1 MKTIRFD
8 LPVDE
13 GMRPYLTDR
22 PDKREI
28 RDQFM
33 IRIVSIEGIDGLAV
47 DANDMSV
54 AIEVSDQQA
63 PRNAG
68 IWRWTVGDG
77 VLRVEPP
84 DRADLRCGI
93 GPLSS
98 VLSGFTDLSEMIAV
112 GRVEPLPSYAG
123 EDLPR
128 AITFLADCF

>member
-47 DANDMSV
+47 DTDDLSV
-54 AIEVSDQQA
+54 AVEVVDEQA
-63 PRNAG
+63 PA
-68 IWRWTVGDG
+68 
-77 VLRVEPP
+77 
-84 DRADLRCGI
+84 
-93 GPLSS
+93 
-98 VLSGFTDLSEMIAV
+98 
-112 GRVEPLPSYAG
+112 
-123 EDLPR
+123 
-128 AITFLADCF
+128 FL